1 MMFPFT
7 NIRPRRFHHP
17 MMYADERR
25 QRLLDIEARA
35 RHELGIKSE
44 GQPPVSGLRGAF
56 TGRSSQLRRKS
67 SRSVWGRAGNAV
79 LIVALLALLLVI
91 RYIFMG

>member
-17 MMYADERR
+17 MIYADERR

-35 RHELGIKSE
+35 RRELGMQADAQ
-44 GQPPVSGLRGAF
+44 QPCDALRGTF
-56 TGRSSQLRRKS
+56 TTRSEQLRRKN
-67 SRSVWGRAGNAV
+67 SRSVWGRAGSTV
-79 LIVALLALLLVI
+79 LIVALLTLLLVI